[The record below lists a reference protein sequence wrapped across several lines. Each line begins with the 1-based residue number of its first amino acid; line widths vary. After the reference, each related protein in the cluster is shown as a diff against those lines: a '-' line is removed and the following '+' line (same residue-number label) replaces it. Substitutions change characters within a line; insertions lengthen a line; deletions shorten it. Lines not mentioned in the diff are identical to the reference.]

1 MLSLPTAAGG
11 LARVGASWQ
20 FPACRATPNRRLC
33 CRCVA
38 GIDAGGRGC
47 IRTCSI
53 VMVMA
58 WMLFCFTASAS
69 RSWSHLPFKSACF
82 RCRKSIAAAGD
93 FSM

>member
-1 MLSLPTAAGG
+1 
-11 LARVGASWQ
+11 
-20 FPACRATPNRRLC
+20 
-33 CRCVA
+33 
-38 GIDAGGRGC
+38 
-47 IRTCSI
+47 
-53 VMVMA
+53 MVMA